1 LSNEAQQFPDF
12 RVAEGVLARTVG
24 ETLVLFHPETE
35 RLVTLNRTGTRIW
48 ECLSEGDDPE
58 KIIARMLVEYEG
70 AENLIRAQIADF
82 LSHLEGEKLI
92 SRSA

>member
-1 LSNEAQQFPDF
+1 MSNGSQSNPDY
-12 RVAEGVLARTVG
+12 RIAEGVLARSVG

-58 KIIARMLVEYEG
+58 AIIRRLIPFLAAGLQAPLPESDCRRIRKTFG
-70 AENLIRAQIADF
+70 AMGRKAA
-82 LSHLEGEKLI
+82 
-92 SRSA
+92 

>member
-1 LSNEAQQFPDF
+1 MSNGSRSNPDF
-12 RVAEGVLARTVG
+12 RVVEGVLARSVG

-58 KIIARMLVEYEG
+58 AIITRMLTEYDG
-70 AENLIRAQIADF
+70 AENLIRAQISEF
-82 LSHLEGEKLI
+82 ISHLEGEKLI
-92 SRSA
+92 RRDA